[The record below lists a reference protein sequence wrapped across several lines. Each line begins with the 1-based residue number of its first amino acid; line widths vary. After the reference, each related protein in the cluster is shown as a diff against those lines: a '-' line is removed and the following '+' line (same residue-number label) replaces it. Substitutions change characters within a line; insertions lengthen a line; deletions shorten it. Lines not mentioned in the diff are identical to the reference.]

1 MSNSPFVKFNLV
13 NKNVAVTTP
22 SNGIS
27 AILART
33 TKGPQNDA
41 SILINSV
48 TKFEEVYGKE
58 IVPDGSVSNIEKAL
72 AGGSTLRI
80 VRVQA
85 SDATKGVVGTAS
97 ADLFTFTS
105 GSTTVGFGLRTKNK
119 GDAIGSGTSYSF
131 QAAQVGNNV
140 AYRVLDADG
149 TTVLDSGNLF
159 SYLAADKV
167 NKTNIDYIALNNYFN
182 SNPFFEAVI
191 TTPAEAAGITSID
204 DLISWLAEK
213 VDDTA
218 NTISVK
224 FNAKALTSA
233 YQSVTGTTGSAGT
246 KPTAQNWQD
255 ALDSIKDYND
265 MYQVAASS
273 IHQHLSSDD
282 ALLFHAYAAIMA
294 NELEEWVYY
303 IEVPKDNDTKAK
315 IITWMTTV
323 LSAVGHSKFVAYFA
337 GGIKYYNLNGTLKD
351 SDIIGSIIGLGDASA
366 SSYGP
371 YRSFAGMNRGTLPDA
386 KGPVC
391 PNYGSP
397 SRYDELNELAQ
408 NYVNMIVVKDT
419 RTSGKVTM
427 LWHNFTSQVKQD
439 SFRFLST
446 VRLCLYIKKQLRPI
460 LESYIEEPNIWSSW
474 KRIYLEGKP
483 IMDNLAADNAL
494 TDWVWDGDQDA
505 TSWDQLKV
513 NNEADCR
520 QGKYKLQIHF
530 KDVATMQEITVDL
543 ILDQASQAVT
553 ATISNN

>member
-22 SNGIS
+22 TSGIS

-48 TKFEEVYGKE
+48 TKFEEIYGKE
-58 IVPDGSVSNIEKAL
+58 IVPDGSVSNVEKAL

-97 ADLFTFTS
+97 TDLFTFTS
-105 GSTTVGFGLRTKNK
+105 GNTTVGFGLQTKNK
-119 GDAIGSGTSYSF
+119 GDVIGSGSSYSF
-131 QAAQVGNNV
+131 KAAQVGNNV
-140 AYRVLDADG
+140 SYQVIDADG
-149 TTVLDSGNLF
+149 STVLDSGNLF
-159 SYLAADKV
+159 SYMTADTV
-167 NKTNIDYIALNNYFN
+167 NKTSFDYLALNNFFN
-182 SNPFFEAVI
+182 SNPFFEPIMV
-191 TTPAEAAGITSID
+191 TTDDNITSID
-204 DLISWLAEK
+204 DLISWLAESIDGTSNAIA
-213 VDDTA
+213 VE
-218 NTISVK
+218 
-224 FNAKALTSA
+224 FNGNALTSTYA
-233 YQSVTGTTGSAGT
+233 SVSGTVGSAGT
-246 KPTAQNWQD
+246 TPALADWKE
-255 ALDSIKDYND
+255 ALDAIKDYND

-273 IHQHLSSDD
+273 IYQHLSSAD
-282 ALLFHAYAAIMA
+282 ALLFHTYAKQMA
-294 NELEEWVYY
+294 DLLEEWVYY
-303 IEVPKDNDTKAK
+303 IEVPKDQDTKAK
-315 IITWMTTV
+315 IVAWMGTT
-323 LSAVGHSKFVAYFA
+323 LSAVGHSKFVAYFG
-337 GGIKYYNLNGTLKD
+337 GGIKYYNYNGTLKD
-351 SDIIGSIIGLGDASA
+351 SDVLGSVMGLGDYSA
-366 SSYGP
+366 ANYGP
-371 YRSFAGMNRGTLPDA
+371 YKSFAGMNRGILPDA
-386 KGPVC
+386 LGPVC

-408 NYVNMIVVKDT
+408 NYVNMIVIKDT
-419 RTSGKVTM
+419 RSAGKVTM
-427 LWHNFTSQVKQD
+427 LWHSFTSQVKQD
-439 SFRFLST
+439 SFRFLNI
-446 VRLCLYIKKQLRPI
+446 VRLCLYLKKQLRPI

-505 TSWDQLKV
+505 TAWDQLKV

-543 ILDQASQAVT
+543 ILDQASNSVSA
-553 ATISNN
+553 SFND

>member
-22 SNGIS
+22 TNGIS

-41 SILINSV
+41 STLINSV
-48 TKFEEVYGKE
+48 PKFEEIYGKE
-58 IVPDGSVSNIEKAL
+58 IIPDGSISNIEKAL

-85 SDATKGVVGTAS
+85 SDATKGVVGSAS
-97 ADLFTFTS
+97 SDLFTFTS
-105 GSTTVGFGLRTKNK
+105 GNITVGFGLQTKNK
-119 GDAIGSGTSYSF
+119 GDVIGSGSSYSF
-131 QAAQVGNNV
+131 KAAQVGNSVNYQV
-140 AYRVLDADG
+140 IDADG
-149 TTVLDSGNLF
+149 ITVLDSGTLF
-159 SYLAADKV
+159 SYMTADSV
-167 NKTNIDYIALNNYFN
+167 NKTSFDYLALNNYFN

-191 TTPAEAAGITSID
+191 VTTDDGITSIED
-204 DLISWLAEK
+204 MLTWLAESI
-213 VDDTA
+213 D
-218 NTISVK
+218 NTNNAISVT
-224 FNAKALTSA
+224 FNGSALTSTYA
-233 YQSVTGTTGSAGT
+233 SVSGTVGSAGT
-246 KPTAQNWQD
+246 TPTLVDWKE

-273 IHQHLSSDD
+273 VHQHLSSAD
-282 ALLFHAYAAIMA
+282 ALSFHTYAKILADK
-294 NELEEWVYY
+294 LEEWVYY
-303 IEVPKDNDTKAK
+303 IEIPKEQDTKSK
-315 IITWMTTV
+315 ILAWMTTT
-323 LSAVGHSKFVAYFA
+323 LSAVGHSKFVAYF
-337 GGIKYYNLNGTLKD
+337 GGGLKYYNQSGTLKNCD
-351 SDIIGSIIGLGDASA
+351 VLGSVMGLGDASA
-366 SSYGP
+366 ANHGP
-371 YRSFAGMNRGTLPDA
+371 YRSFAGMNRGILPDA
-386 KGPVC
+386 MGPVC

-408 NYVNMIVVKDT
+408 SYVNIMVIKDT
-419 RTSGKVTM
+419 RSAGKVTM

-439 SFRFLST
+439 SFRFLNI

-474 KRIYLEGKP
+474 KRIYLEGKS
-483 IMDNLAADNAL
+483 IMEELAKDNAL

-505 TSWDQLKV
+505 TAWDQLRV

-543 ILDQASQAVT
+543 IIDQASNSVT
-553 ATISNN
+553 ASFND